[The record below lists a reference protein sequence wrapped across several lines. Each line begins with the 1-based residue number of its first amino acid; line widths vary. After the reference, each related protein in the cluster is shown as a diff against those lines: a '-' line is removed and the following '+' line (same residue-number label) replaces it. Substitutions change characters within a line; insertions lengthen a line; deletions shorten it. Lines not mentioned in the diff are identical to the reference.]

1 MSEARK
7 ECQLLLARQLAL
19 RDGLVWARLPP
30 KRKDQ
35 LLAHAGVM
43 LATVERLAEVRWGG
57 KGQGS
62 EK

>member
-19 RDGLVWARLPP
+19 RDGLVWARLLP
-30 KRKDQ
+30 KRRDQ

-43 LATVERLAEVRWGG
+43 LATVERLAKVNWG
-57 KGQGS
+57 KGG
-62 EK
+62 EG